1 MAKRMRVER
10 QRQLHA
16 RSALALLLWCCPCA
30 AGASEEPVVA
40 PVRAALIAEH
50 ASIQPGGTTRVGV
63 HFEMEAG
70 WHIYADPPGDAGL
83 PTTIR
88 WSSPMK
94 EARVVFGPLRWPPHQ
109 PFIDPG
115 DIRTFGYTGSLVL
128 DSTLQLMP
136 SKVRGATVP
145 ILAEVRWLACKDLC
159 IPGSTALNLTLPVSH
174 TPQTPS
180 PHAHL
185 FEAP

>member
-1 MAKRMRVER
+1 MAKRARVER
-10 QRQLHA
+10 QRRLSA
-16 RSALALLLWCCPCA
+16 RSALALLLWCSPCA

-63 HFEMEAG
+63 HFEIEDG

-88 WSSPMK
+88 LSSPMK
-94 EARVVFGPLRWPPHQ
+94 EAQVVFGPLQWPVHEQ
-109 PFIDPG
+109 LIDPG
-115 DIRTFGYTGSLVL
+115 DIKTFGYTGSLVL
-128 DSTLQLMP
+128 SSALQLMP

-145 ILAEVRWLACKDLC
+145 VLAEVRWLACKNLC
-159 IPGSTALNLTLPVSH
+159 IPGSAALDLTLPVSL
-174 TPQTPS
+174 TPPTPA
-180 PHAHL
+180 PHADL
-185 FEAP
+185 FQSH